1 MVMYAV
7 IRIKGT
13 VGISKEIRDTLQML
27 NLKRPN
33 YCTIIPKTPQY
44 EGMLKKVKDY
54 VAYGEIDRELFKKML
69 KKWGRVG
76 RKRLDES
83 FDIEKITQEIFE
95 NNKKLRDFGIN
106 SYFRLHPPRKG
117 HKSTKKHYPKGSLGY
132 HGEDINKLL
141 ERMI

>member
-1 MVMYAV
+1 MIYAV
-7 IRIKGT
+7 VLIRGL
-13 VGISKEIRDTLQML
+13 VGAPQPIIDTLKML
-27 NLKRPN
+27 NLTRKN
-33 YCTIIPKTPQY
+33 HCSLVKKEN

-106 SYFRLHPPRKG
+106 PYLRLHPTRKG
-117 HKSTKKHYPKGSLGY
+117 YKSTKRHYPKGSLGY
-132 HGEDINKLL
+132 HGENINKLL